1 MITEIKIFIGFLIV
15 FVITIITYV
24 IGIFVDTASYGVI
37 GHASFFIGVISL
49 SCSLWV
55 AWLANSIKSYHTS
68 TISLNSLSWF
78 VNEHMELMAKKSRDG
93 KMPFAAKMMLYN
105 QIENALLV
113 CLFIDSSARKM
124 LKVASHRLKNEECY
138 YADMLNTVRE
148 AISIACKNLN

>member
-1 MITEIKIFIGFLIV
+1 MITEIKIFIGFLIA
-15 FVITIITYV
+15 FVITIISYFV
-24 IGIFVDTASYGVI
+24 GIFVDSTSYGVI

-68 TISLNSLSWF
+68 TISLNFLSEF
-78 VNEHMELMAKKSRDG
+78 VDKRMEPMAKKSRDG
-93 KMPFAAKMMLYN
+93 RMPFAVKMMLHN

-113 CLFIDSSARKM
+113 CLFRDSSARKM
-124 LKVASHRLKNEECY
+124 LEVASQRLKNEECY